1 LQQAGFTLCGTNVQ
15 MQRHFM
21 MAMMSKARNQWTITS
36 RNPERKLIIGGR
48 YILFG
53 HVSLPPNY
61 CDVKLNAKMP
71 GAPETCQNLIKL
83 SQ

>member
-1 LQQAGFTLCGTNVQ
+1 MWHERADAPAFYGGYRVT
-15 MQRHFM
+15 
-21 MAMMSKARNQWTITS
+21 KARNQWTITS

-48 YILFG
+48 YILFD

-61 CDVKLNAKMP
+61 CDVKLNAKVP
-71 GAPETCQNLIKL
+71 RTPETCQNLIKL